1 MEETAKN
8 DSAQLQQKGQDEVAL
23 ELMKFIA
30 SSTGYAKGAQSVG
43 FAGKGQRTPEEQAE
57 ALLGLFTRCRE
68 VVRNGQ
74 TK

>member
-8 DSAQLQQKGQDEVAL
+8 DSAQQHKGQDEVAL

-30 SSTGYAKGAQSVG
+30 SSTAYAKGAQSVG

-57 ALLGLFTRCRE
+57 ALLGLFERCRE
-68 VVRNGQ
+68 VVRNGH
-74 TK
+74 TNK